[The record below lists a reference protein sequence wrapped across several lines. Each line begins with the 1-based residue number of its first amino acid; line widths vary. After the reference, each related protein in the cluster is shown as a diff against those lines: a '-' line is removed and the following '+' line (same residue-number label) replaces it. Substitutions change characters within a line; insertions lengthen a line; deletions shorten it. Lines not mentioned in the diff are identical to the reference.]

1 MSIVKLQRVTL
12 CGMVSEKAVV
22 LDQLQQLGCLHLNP
36 LRVTSKSD
44 DGAASERPEIA
55 YRALRHLGDTPHKRL
70 QIRSD
75 LDFNMNAVIEQAE
88 ENRLALIAAQRR
100 QEELET
106 HIRLQIPWG
115 DFTPPKPDELGDYRL
130 WYYQVPNY
138 QLTRIADDLI
148 YQVVQRDD
156 RFAYVVVI
164 SQNEPAAAL
173 MPVPRSLVGYRSLSS
188 LYQLLERNSQRIEEL
203 NFERLSLTRWIF
215 LISQHLARAE
225 DQAALQHAA
234 NTSWTEGNLFAVQG
248 WIAGHRLVEIQLFA
262 ERHHLALLIEQS
274 ETGDHPP
281 TLLSNPALLSGGEDM
296 ARFFQTP
303 GYHDWDPSRILFF
316 SFALFFAMI
325 MADAGYALVL
335 GLALFA
341 GWRRFGRSQSG
352 RRLRNLSAVTLSMA
366 LGYGVLAGS
375 YFGVNPA
382 EDSTLAVFNRLD
394 MRDFDM
400 MITLSVM
407 IGVLHLMLAN
417 GMKAAYHWGH
427 HSAWVAVGWNSFL
440 LGAAMLWLVETDVLP
455 VILIE
460 VSWICIAA
468 GMLLV
473 IFYAGGGR
481 SVHNVKDA
489 MSRLLNGL
497 YALTHATKAF
507 GDVLSYLRLFALGL
521 ASSSL
526 ALTFNQLS
534 SDVMQAM
541 PGVGILLGLLILL
554 LGHVLNL
561 ALAVMSGVVHG
572 LRLNF
577 IEFYN
582 WGLSDEGY
590 PFRAFEK
597 KELLHE

>member
-12 CGMVSEKAVV
+12 CGMVNEKATV
-22 LDQLQQLGCLHLNP
+22 LDQLQCLGCLHLSP
-36 LRVTSKSD
+36 LRATSQT
-44 DGAASERPEIA
+44 DGEAASERPEIA
-55 YRALRHLGDTPHKRL
+55 YRALRHLSDTPDKRL
-70 QIRSD
+70 QVRSD
-75 LDFNMNAVIEQAE
+75 PDFNMDAVVEKAE

-115 DFTPPKPDELGDYRL
+115 DFIPPKPDELGGYKL
-130 WYYQVPNY
+130 WYYQVPSY
-138 QLTRIADDLI
+138 QLTQIADDLI
-148 YQVVQRDD
+148 YQIVQRDD

-164 SQNEPAAAL
+164 NQNEPAPGL
-173 MPVPRSLVGYRSLSS
+173 MPVPRSLVGHRSLSS
-188 LYQLLERNSQRIEEL
+188 LHHLLERNSQHIEEL
-203 NFERLSLTRWIF
+203 NFERISLTRWVF

-225 DQAALQHAA
+225 DQAALRHAV
-234 NTSWTEGNLFAVQG
+234 NISWEEGSLFAVQG
-248 WIAGHRLVEIQLFA
+248 WIAVYRLTEIRLFA
-262 ERHHLALLIEQS
+262 ERYRLALLIEEP
-274 ETGDHPP
+274 ETGDRPP
-281 TLLSNPALLSGGEDM
+281 TLLSNPAALSGGEDM

-303 GYHDWDPSRILFF
+303 DYRDWDPSRVLFF

-335 GLALFA
+335 GLALLA
-341 GWRRFGRSQSG
+341 GWRRLGRSQGG
-352 RRLRNLSAVTLSMA
+352 RRLRSLSVATLSMA
-366 LGYGVLAGS
+366 LGYGVLVGS
-375 YFGVNPA
+375 YFGVSPA
-382 EDSTLAVFNRLD
+382 EDSVLAVLNHLD
-394 MRDFDM
+394 IHDFDL
-400 MITLSVM
+400 MITLSVV

-427 HSAWVAVGWNSFL
+427 YSAWVAVGWNGFL
-440 LGAAMLWLVETDVLP
+440 LGAVMLWLTKTGALS
-455 VILIE
+455 VILVN
-460 VSWICIAA
+460 VSWIFIAV
-468 GMLLV
+468 GLLLV
-473 IFYAGGGR
+473 IFYAGGDR
-481 SVHNVKDA
+481 SVHNAKDA
-489 MSRLLNGL
+489 MSRLLSGI
-497 YALTHATKAF
+497 YALTHATQAF

-521 ASSSL
+521 ASSAL
-526 ALTFNQLS
+526 AVTFNQLS

-590 PFRAFEK
+590 PFRAFKK

>member
-12 CGMVSEKAVV
+12 CGMVNEKETV
-22 LDQLQQLGCLHLNP
+22 LDQLQRFGCLHLNP
-36 LRVTSKSD
+36 LRAGEPNGDAV
-44 DGAASERPEIA
+44 SERPEAA
-55 YRALRHLGDTPHKRL
+55 YRALRYLGDAPDKRL

-75 LDFNMNAVIEQAE
+75 PDFNMDAVVKKAE

-106 HIRLQIPWG
+106 HICLQVPWG
-115 DFTPPKPDELGDYRL
+115 DFTPPKPDELGGHKL

-138 QLTRIADDLI
+138 QLIRIADDVV

-164 SQNEPAAAL
+164 SQNEPAPGL
-173 MPVPRSLVGYRSLSS
+173 MPVPRSLVGHRSLSN
-188 LYQLLERNSQRIEEL
+188 LYHLLERNSQHIEEL
-203 NFERLSLTRWIF
+203 NFERINLTRWIF

-225 DQAALQHAA
+225 DHAALRHAA
-234 NTSWTEGNLFAVQG
+234 NTSWDEGRLFAVQG
-248 WIAGHRLVEIQLFA
+248 WIAGHRLTELQLFV
-262 ERHHLALLIEQS
+262 ERYHLALLIEEP
-274 ETGDHPP
+274 ETRDHPP
-281 TLLSNPALLSGGEDM
+281 TLLSNPAVLSGGEDM

-303 GYHDWDPSRILFF
+303 DYRDWDPSRVLFF

-335 GLALFA
+335 SLALLA
-341 GWRRFGRSQSG
+341 GWRRFGRIQSG
-352 RRLRNLSAVTLSMA
+352 RRLRNLMAVTLTMA
-366 LGYGVLAGS
+366 LGYGVLVGS
-375 YFGVNPA
+375 YFGVSPA
-382 EDSTLAVFNRLD
+382 EDSVPAALNYLD
-394 MRDFDM
+394 IHDFDM
-400 MITLSVM
+400 MITLSVL

-440 LGAAMLWLVETDVLP
+440 LGAVMLWLIKTSALSVVL
-455 VILIE
+455 INA
-460 VSWICIAA
+460 SWICIAA
-468 GMLLV
+468 GILLV
-473 IFYAGGGR
+473 IFYAGNR
-481 SVHNVKDA
+481 PVHNVRDA
-489 MSRLLNGL
+489 TLRLLSGIH
-497 YALTHATKAF
+497 ALTHATKAF

-534 SDVMQAM
+534 SDVIQVV
-541 PGVGILLGLLILL
+541 PGIGMLLGMLILL

-590 PFRAFEK
+590 PFHAFEK

>member
-1 MSIVKLQRVTL
+1 MSIVRLQRVTL
-12 CGMVSEKAVV
+12 CGMVKEKETV
-22 LDQLQQLGCLHLNP
+22 LDQLQCLGCLHLSP
-36 LRVTSKSD
+36 LRATSQT
-44 DGAASERPEIA
+44 DGEAVSERPETA
-55 YRALRHLGDTPHKRL
+55 YRALRHLGDTPDKRL
-70 QIRSD
+70 QIRFD
-75 LDFNMNAVIEQAE
+75 PDFNIDAVVEKAE

-115 DFTPPKPDELGDYRL
+115 DFIPPRPDELGGYKL

-138 QLTRIADDLI
+138 QLTRIAGDLT
-148 YQVVQRDD
+148 YQIVQRDD

-164 SQNEPAAAL
+164 SQSEPAPGL
-173 MPVPRSLVGYRSLSS
+173 MPVPRSPVGHRSLSS
-188 LYQLLERNSQRIEEL
+188 LYHLLERNSQHIEEL

-215 LISQHLARAE
+215 LISQHLVRAE
-225 DQAALQHAA
+225 DQAALRHAV
-234 NTSWTEGNLFAVQG
+234 NTSWDEGSLFAVQG
-248 WIAGHRLVEIQLFA
+248 WIAVYRLTEIRLFA
-262 ERHHLALLIEQS
+262 ERYHLASLIE
-274 ETGDHPP
+274 EPGTEDLPP
-281 TLLSNPALLSGGEDM
+281 TLLSNPAVLSGGEDM

-303 GYHDWDPSRILFF
+303 DYRDWDPSRVLFF

-335 GLALFA
+335 GLVLLVA
-341 GWRRFGRSQSG
+341 WRRFGRSQGG
-352 RRLRNLSAVTLSMA
+352 RRLRSLSIATLSMA

-375 YFGVNPA
+375 YFGVSPA
-382 EDSTLAVFNRLD
+382 EGSVLGALNHLD
-394 MRDFDM
+394 MHDFDS
-400 MITLSVM
+400 MITLSVV

-427 HSAWVAVGWNSFL
+427 HSAWMAVGWNGFL
-440 LGAAMLWLVETDVLP
+440 LGAVMLWLTKTGALSVTLTN
-455 VILIE
+455 
-460 VSWICIAA
+460 VSWIFITV
-468 GMLLV
+468 GLLLV
-473 IFYAGGGR
+473 IFYAGSRPIHNAR
-481 SVHNVKDA
+481 SA
-489 MSRLLNGL
+489 MLRLLSGIH
-497 YALTHATKAF
+497 ALTHATKAL

-526 ALTFNQLS
+526 AVTFNQLS

-590 PFRAFEK
+590 PFRAFKK

>member
-12 CGMVSEKAVV
+12 CGMVKEKEAV
-22 LDQLQQLGCLHLNP
+22 LDQLQYLGCLHLNS
-36 LRVTSKSD
+36 LRTSEA
-44 DGAASERPEIA
+44 DGDAASDRPEIA
-55 YRALRHLGDTPHKRL
+55 YRALRHLGDTPDKRL

-75 LDFNMNAVIEQAE
+75 PDFNMHAVVEKAE

-115 DFTPPKPDELGDYRL
+115 DFTPPSPDELGGYKF

-138 QLTRIADDLI
+138 QLSRIAADLI
-148 YQVVQRDD
+148 HQVVQRDD

-164 SQNEPAAAL
+164 SQNEPAPGL
-173 MPVPRSLVGYRSLSS
+173 VPVPRSLVGHRSLSS
-188 LYQLLERNSQRIEEL
+188 LYHLLERNSQHIEEL

-215 LISQHLARAE
+215 LITQHLARAE
-225 DQAALQHAA
+225 DHSALRYAAS
-234 NTSWTEGNLFAVQG
+234 TSWDEGSLFAVQG
-248 WIAGHRLVEIQLFA
+248 WIAEYRLNEIRLFA
-262 ERHHLALLIEQS
+262 ERYSLALLIE
-274 ETGDHPP
+274 EPEIGDHPP
-281 TLLSNPALLSGGEDM
+281 TLLNNPAMLSGGEDM
-296 ARFFQTP
+296 TRFFQTP
-303 GYHDWDPSRILFF
+303 DYRDWDPSRVLFF

-325 MADAGYALVL
+325 MSDAGYALVL

-375 YFGVNPA
+375 YFGVSPA
-382 EDSTLAVFNRLD
+382 DDSVLASLNCLD
-394 MRDFDM
+394 MHDFDM
-400 MITLSVM
+400 MITLSVL

-440 LGAAMLWLVETDVLP
+440 LGAAMLWLVKAGVLS
-455 VILIE
+455 VTLIDA
-460 VSWICIAA
+460 SWICITA

-473 IFYAGGGR
+473 TFYAGNR
-481 SVHNVKDA
+481 PVHNVRDA
-489 MSRLLNGL
+489 LSRLLSGIH
-497 YALTHATKAF
+497 ALTHATRAF

-554 LGHVLNL
+554 LGHALNL